1 MQARSSRDG
10 RGKYDRSSGKGG
22 KAAWIPYVQR
32 HMSAITSGNLSSFL
46 AAGCAKG
53 CPQHGK
59 CMENMCTVRVLKVA
73 ATESFGD
80 AALTMQWGELT
91 AKHTAV
97 EGWFQRAH
105 AGRRTDAHGKVVG
118 IIYKVD
124 DQLVCHPAWTA
135 MRGIPP
141 ATSSSIER
149 AVRGG
154 VQCLCS
160 VSRYSACAWCVYV
173 AYVRYMA
180 GEMEWKDSTAK
191 SAANATRALEG
202 TLKAAATAWWTTRLG
217 FYEMITAR
225 GIILHPRSVEWKTVY
240 AQEFVPEMQLLG
252 HLWKDPH
259 AETDDLAY
267 GSIATWYQGR
277 TEALQAL
284 AIQKLGPGSV
294 PFKFKSREK
303 HSAYKECTDCQTLRL
318 AVSEAIKRRAP
329 SNEIHALKENYTS
342 HLQWMLKQRASMDQM
357 TQLAGHEGYIV
368 ENSDK
373 CGDDCLYL
381 PNSNRASS
389 SNMSLYKYRLSLQAN
404 VYAGKLFHLTLLLP
418 NLVTGADFGVTS
430 FLSGLARM
438 FQLGE
443 VTPQKRRLMRGMDG
457 GSENVN
463 FVGLAMNS
471 TIVKELHRGSI
482 NTVQQ
487 HRLVPDHSHH
497 WLTDGTFSVIEGWLC
512 HDGFPGCATIWDL
525 IEYLRSKFATAAN
538 YKNKEVE
545 ITCLLVTFAFT
556 KWFDGCINQ
565 DQVNRIGAPLV
576 WRHQWSEER
585 EEVVVHYK
593 MALSDEALLEK
604 DEWGP
609 WVERLIEHNDPQTGR
624 VEMIKVTPPPPRCS
638 PPLAAATAAAT
649 LLPQPQQQH
658 SHRHIPQPP
667 HLCSCRRSRP

>member
-1 MQARSSRDG
+1 
-10 RGKYDRSSGKGG
+10 
-22 KAAWIPYVQR
+22 
-32 HMSAITSGNLSSFL
+32 
-46 AAGCAKG
+46 
-53 CPQHGK
+53 
-59 CMENMCTVRVLKVA
+59 
-73 ATESFGD
+73 
-80 AALTMQWGELT
+80 
-91 AKHTAV
+91 
-97 EGWFQRAH
+97 
-105 AGRRTDAHGKVVG
+105 
-118 IIYKVD
+118 
-124 DQLVCHPAWTA
+124 
-135 MRGIPP
+135 
-141 ATSSSIER
+141 
-149 AVRGG
+149 
-154 VQCLCS
+154 
-160 VSRYSACAWCVYV
+160 
-173 AYVRYMA
+173 MA

-217 FYEMITAR
+217 YYEMITAR

-240 AQEFVPEMQLLG
+240 AREFVPEMQLLG

-624 VEMIKVTPPPPRCS
+624 VEMIKVTFPGAS
-638 PPLAAATAAAT
+638 PPLAAAAAAAT
-649 LLPQPQQQH
+649 LL
-658 SHRHIPQPP
+658 
-667 HLCSCRRSRP
+667 LCCCRSLSSSTATAIYRSRRTCAAAAAAGPNPNPSPDPNP

>member
-1 MQARSSRDG
+1 MMHG
-10 RGKYDRSSGKGG
+10 
-22 KAAWIPYVQR
+22 W
-32 HMSAITSGNLSSFL
+32 
-46 AAGCAKG
+46 CA
-53 CPQHGK
+53 HIWL
-59 CMENMCTVRVLKVA
+59 MC
-73 ATESFGD
+73 
-80 AALTMQWGELT
+80 
-91 AKHTAV
+91 AV
-97 EGWFQRAH
+97 H
-105 AGRRTDAHGKVVG
+105 
-118 IIYKVD
+118 
-124 DQLVCHPAWTA
+124 
-135 MRGIPP
+135 
-141 ATSSSIER
+141 
-149 AVRGG
+149 
-154 VQCLCS
+154 
-160 VSRYSACAWCVYV
+160 
-173 AYVRYMA
+173 MA

-191 SAANATRALEG
+191 SAANATRALGG

-217 FYEMITAR
+217 YYEMITAR
-225 GIILHPRSVEWKTVY
+225 GIILHPRSMEWKTVY
-240 AQEFVPEMQLLG
+240 AKEFVPEMQLLG
-252 HLWKDPH
+252 HPWKDPH
-259 AETDDLAY
+259 AETDDLAH

-277 TEALQAL
+277 TEALQVL
-284 AIQKLGPGSV
+284 ATQKLGPGSQ
-294 PFKFKSREK
+294 PFKFKSRQK

-329 SNEIHALKENYTS
+329 SNEIYALKEDYAS

-389 SNMSLYKYRLSLQAN
+389 SNMSKYKYRLALQAN

-463 FVGLAMNS
+463 FVGLGMNS
-471 TIVKELHRGSI
+471 TIVKELHKGSI

-538 YKNKEVE
+538 YKDKEVE

-565 DQVNRIGAPLV
+565 DQINRIGAPLV

-585 EEVVVHYK
+585 QEVVVHYK
-593 MALSDEALLEK
+593 MALSDEASLEK

-624 VEMIKVTPPPPRCS
+624 VEMIKVTFPGAIAHSLLLQQLHCHAS
-638 PPLAAATAAAT
+638 T
-649 LLPQPQQQH
+649 LCCRSL
-658 SHRHIPQPP
+658 SSSCHRHIPQPP
-667 HLCSCRRSRP
+667 HLCSRRRSRP